1 MTLEFIKTLI
11 WPTFAAVA
19 LLLVL
24 TFFSHRFPVRKPVS
38 QGPSSRL
45 PVPDDP
51 ERFSQS
57 LQDAEWLASL
67 ESEPPPDPVVHLAQ
81 AVRVNPST
89 FRESA
94 QQVRESFRV
103 GRVVILDLA
112 GTEESTAVR
121 LVDFCS
127 AMTLTSRG
135 TLHRLSSTVLLL
147 TPRIA

>member
-1 MTLEFIKTLI
+1 MTLEFIRILV
-11 WPTFAAVA
+11 WPTFAVVT
-19 LLLVL
+19 LVLVL
-24 TFFSHRFPVRKPVS
+24 TFLRRWFPARTPAAQPPVS
-38 QGPSSRL
+38 RL
-45 PVPDDP
+45 QVPDDP

-89 FRESA
+89 FREAA
-94 QQVRESFRV
+94 QQVRESFRA

-112 GTEESTAVR
+112 GTEETIAVR

-127 AMTLTSRG
+127 AMTLTARG